1 MKKNQHLFLLIFL
14 SLFLLLGMQV
24 SVSAA
29 MQSGDYNYTVSIT
42 GKYPDQK
49 STIYRQ
55 KNGTYT
61 KQKLI
66 TVSGCAT
73 PKLVYKNVLY
83 YEKDHIYDSELIDL
97 WTYNLKTKKIKCVQ
111 KNAAILRQNGKNLLL
126 APNTGAVS
134 PLPCYLYNLSTGKSK
149 RIDSSSINS
158 DMIDGKIY
166 YAKCLSKKWT
176 NKGYPTKIYSY
187 SLKTGKRKA
196 ISKTFYASYCRD
208 FTSQSVIYRSLGNN
222 YKYTYA
228 TGKSTRIF

>member
-1 MKKNQHLFLLIFL
+1 M
-14 SLFLLLGMQV
+14 
-24 SVSAA
+24 
-29 MQSGDYNYTVSIT
+29 
-42 GKYPDQK
+42 
-49 STIYRQ
+49 
-55 KNGTYT
+55 
-61 KQKLI
+61 
-66 TVSGCAT
+66 
-73 PKLVYKNVLY
+73 
-83 YEKDHIYDSELIDL
+83 

-176 NKGYPTKIYSY
+176 HKGYPTKIYSY

>member
-1 MKKNQHLFLLIFL
+1 MEKGVVWTPFFQYVRSDCGDKSKYSTIRKIIQQVLILLLIDAIISLRINEGGFHDEKNQHLFLLIFL

-83 YEKDHIYDSELIDL
+83 YEKDHMLHDI
-97 WTYNLKTKKIKCVQ
+97 
-111 KNAAILRQNGKNLLL
+111 
-126 APNTGAVS
+126 
-134 PLPCYLYNLSTGKSK
+134 
-149 RIDSSSINS
+149 
-158 DMIDGKIY
+158 
-166 YAKCLSKKWT
+166 
-176 NKGYPTKIYSY
+176 
-187 SLKTGKRKA
+187 
-196 ISKTFYASYCRD
+196 
-208 FTSQSVIYRSLGNN
+208 TSGH
-222 YKYTYA
+222 
-228 TGKSTRIF
+228 